1 MHVCTCPSV
10 HNGEWQVNWIAF
22 EAPFP
27 QFEKNLYRAEYSRR
41 DVGFLGDVFP
51 ESSEWENIDV
61 NVITNLRI
69 GDKKEEEEEAG
80 SHSGVM
86 TRW

>member
-1 MHVCTCPSV
+1 MFRTTTV
-10 HNGEWQVNWIAF
+10 
-22 EAPFP
+22 
-27 QFEKNLYRAEYSRR
+27 EYSRR

-69 GDKKEEEEEAG
+69 GDKKEEEEETG

>member
-1 MHVCTCPSV
+1 M
-10 HNGEWQVNWIAF
+10 
-22 EAPFP
+22 
-27 QFEKNLYRAEYSRR
+27 KNKISCLHFLSNIRLLIFSKFRTTTVLYSRR

-69 GDKKEEEEEAG
+69 GDNKEEEEVLTLRRLGA
-80 SHSGVM
+80 SFNI
-86 TRW
+86 